1 MKQKPRR
8 RCTVHSGMGESEPP
22 GVASQPL
29 NEKAKGK
36 SSQGSG
42 GQGWAKVCMECGPME
57 AGVHWS
63 LCTSPHGC
71 EVRISTSM
79 GKKDPTVTYA
89 HEIGMAVHAGV
100 TMGMGFSTCTC
111 ARTSRH
117 AHRHRRTA
125 LC

>member
-1 MKQKPRR
+1 
-8 RCTVHSGMGESEPP
+8 MGESGPA
-22 GVASQPL
+22 GVASRPL

-36 SSQGSG
+36 SSQGSR

-63 LCTSPHGC
+63 LCTSPLVHGC
-71 EVRISTSM
+71 EVRISTSV

-89 HEIGMAVHAGV
+89 HEIGTAVHAGV
-100 TMGMGFSTCTC
+100 TMGMGFSTCTR
-111 ARTSRH
+111 ARTSTH
-117 AHRHRRTA
+117 AHPCRRTA

>member
-1 MKQKPRR
+1 
-8 RCTVHSGMGESEPP
+8 MGESGPA
-22 GVASQPL
+22 GVASRPL

-63 LCTSPHGC
+63 LCTSPLVHGC
-71 EVRISTSM
+71 EVRISTSVE
-79 GKKDPTVTYA
+79 KKDPTVTYA
-89 HEIGMAVHAGV
+89 HEIGTAVHAGV
-100 TMGMGFSTCTC
+100 TMGMGFSTSTH
-111 ARTSRH
+111 T
-117 AHRHRRTA
+117 HRRRRTA